1 MADTKQY
8 NVTVELEGGVEFDIP
23 MTASDPDE
31 AQRTAIDQAWDRVHE
46 MELGTWLSEGKV
58 SIEEVDKLCDQS

>member
-1 MADTKQY
+1 MLKFKKTKWAGFKFTPEQK
-8 NVTVELEGGVEFDIP
+8 
-23 MTASDPDE
+23 E
-31 AQRTAIDQAWDRVHE
+31 AQQIWQ